1 MILSIFIDAHTV
13 MDNDDYHGDGNVR
26 HDYATTNIFLQR
38 FLYHQYEPLLT
49 KQVHQIKIPISEA
62 SDKISGSPNG
72 KIWLRRL

>member
-26 HDYATTNIFLQR
+26 HDYATINIFLQR

-49 KQVHQIKIPISEA
+49 KQVHQ
-62 SDKISGSPNG
+62 
-72 KIWLRRL
+72 